1 MSFDAITSIA
11 QAEDAAK
18 VAVQYAKAQ
27 AKQMLADAETAG
39 KASVDASVVR
49 AEKELD
55 ELRLKSD
62 EKSVSDAKKL
72 RRELDAKKAF
82 LRAEAQAK
90 LEAAAALVAERIV
103 NG

>member
-27 AKQMLADAETAG
+27 AKQMLADADAAG
-39 KASVDASVVR
+39 KASIDASIAR

-62 EKSVSDAKKL
+62 EKSVNDAKKL
-72 RRELDAKKAF
+72 RRELDTKKAV
-82 LRAEAQAK
+82 LRAGAEAK
-90 LEAAAALVAERIV
+90 LEAAATLVAERIV
-103 NG
+103 SG

>member
-18 VAVQYAKAQ
+18 VAVQYARAQ
-27 AKQMLADAETAG
+27 AKQMLAD
-39 KASVDASVVR
+39 
-49 AEKELD
+49 
-55 ELRLKSD
+55 LRKKSD

-72 RRELDAKKAF
+72 RRELDTKKAI
-82 LRAEAQAK
+82 LRAGAESK
-90 LEAAAALVAERIV
+90 LEAAATLVAERIV

>member
-18 VAVQYAKAQ
+18 VAVQYSRAQ
-27 AKQMLADAETAG
+27 AKQMFADAEAAG
-39 KASVDASVVR
+39 KASIESSVVR

-55 ELRLKSD
+55 ELKQKAD
-62 EKSVSDAKKL
+62 EKSVNDAKKL
-72 RRELDAKKAF
+72 RRELDTKKAI
-82 LRAEAQAK
+82 LRAAAESR
-90 LEAAAALVAERIV
+90 LEAAATLVAERIV